1 MYFFIFS
8 DVDGCGVKVCKTVDE
23 CVEYVLM
30 NCTKWKKLE
39 CRTCVSGDVLIRGHI
54 RGNILGGGIFDD
66 IFDPVIDVLESAFDP
81 VIQPLKNITNVLTFI
96 TKLGIW
102 IGNVF
107 VWFGQFIYFLL
118 QVLYTIP
125 FDFVNSVILITSSV
139 LLAIPQVFINL
150 VKLVTNKFVKY
161 IVSGFWGWDRVPAD
175 SADNKQSDKCY
186 STNGRVPFSVILG
199 TILMPPIGVFMT
211 LGLTGWLHILLA
223 TLLTLCFYIPGLIYA
238 LIIVYS

>member
-1 MYFFIFS
+1 
-8 DVDGCGVKVCKTVDE
+8 
-23 CVEYVLM
+23 
-30 NCTKWKKLE
+30 
-39 CRTCVSGDVLIRGHI
+39 
-54 RGNILGGGIFDD
+54 
-66 IFDPVIDVLESAFDP
+66 
-81 VIQPLKNITNVLTFI
+81 
-96 TKLGIW
+96 
-102 IGNVF
+102 
-107 VWFGQFIYFLL
+107 L

-175 SADNKQSDKCY
+175 SADYKGSHYWRYNKQSDKCY